1 MRKRLSFVL
10 ILLLLSIYSHGEAG
24 NTVEFSTPFPLDFPM
39 SQKYKLL
46 YTEAFGR
53 MGYAFKLIAVPAK
66 RAVALAANGS
76 VHGEVGRIYNYR
88 QGSRYYNL
96 VRVNEEISRV
106 DIVAYGI
113 DSLGP
118 YSAWTSLKDT
128 NLKVGFHRG
137 MKIIE
142 INLSKI
148 MNEKNISRLVDIQSG
163 LGMLTKGR
171 IDIFIGVSSPTD
183 NAIKTQFL
191 NHGIRK
197 MGLIEAIPLYPYMNS
212 EYKKM
217 AIQLET
223 VLKEMKLDG
232 SFKRLESQL
241 N

>member
-1 MRKRLSFVL
+1 MRNLFIPAL
-10 ILLLLSIYSHGEAG
+10 ILLLLPLSSHGEAG
-24 NTVEFSTPFPLDFPM
+24 STVEFTTPFPLDFPI

-53 MGYAFKLIAVPAK
+53 MGYSFKLISVPAK
-66 RAVALAANGS
+66 RAVALAANGG
-76 VHGEVGRIYNYR
+76 VHGEVGRIYDYR
-88 QGSRYYNL
+88 KGSGYYNL
-96 VRVNEEISRV
+96 VRVEEEISQV
-106 DIVAYGI
+106 EVVAYGI

-118 YSAWTSLKDT
+118 FSGWASLKDT

-142 INLSKI
+142 INLSQI
-148 MNEKNISRLVDIQSG
+148 INEKNISRLVDIQSG

-171 IDIFIGVSSPTD
+171 INIFIGVSSPTD
-183 NAIKTQFL
+183 NAIKTEFL

-197 MGLIEAIPLYPYMNS
+197 MGLMEAIPLYPYMNS

-217 AIQLET
+217 ATQLET

>member
-1 MRKRLSFVL
+1 MRNLFIPAL
-10 ILLLLSIYSHGEAG
+10 ILLLLPLSSHGEAG
-24 NTVEFSTPFPLDFPM
+24 STVEFTTPFPLDFPI

-53 MGYAFKLIAVPAK
+53 MGYSFKLISVPAK
-66 RAVALAANGS
+66 RAVALAANGG
-76 VHGEVGRIYNYR
+76 VHGEVGRIYDYR
-88 QGSRYYNL
+88 KGSGYYNL
-96 VRVNEEISRV
+96 VRVEEEISQV
-106 DIVAYGI
+106 EVVAYGI

-118 YSAWTSLKDT
+118 FSGWASLKDT

-142 INLSKI
+142 INLSQI
-148 MNEKNISRLVDIQSG
+148 INEKNISRLVDIQSG

-171 IDIFIGVSSPTD
+171 INIFIGVSSPTD

-197 MGLIEAIPLYPYMNS
+197 LGLIEAIPLYPYMNS

-217 AIQLET
+217 ATQLET

>member
-1 MRKRLSFVL
+1 MRNIFILVL
-10 ILLLLSIYSHGEAG
+10 TLLLQPMSSHGEAG
-24 NTVEFSTPFPLDFPM
+24 NTVEFTTPFPLDYPM
-39 SQKYKLL
+39 SQKYRLL

-66 RAVALAANGS
+66 RAVALAANGG

-88 QGSRYYNL
+88 QGSGYYNL
-96 VRVNEEISRV
+96 VRVEEEISQV
-106 DIVAYGI
+106 EVVAYGI

-118 YSAWTSLKDT
+118 FAGWTSLKDT

-142 INLSKI
+142 INLSKV
-148 MNEKNISRLVDIQSG
+148 MNENNISRLVDIQSG

-183 NAIKTQFL
+183 NAIKSQFS

-197 MGLIEAIPLYPYMNS
+197 MG
-212 EYKKM
+212 
-217 AIQLET
+217 
-223 VLKEMKLDG
+223 
-232 SFKRLESQL
+232 
-241 N
+241 